1 MLHDHLFAVQA
12 SKETEKAVSTLEGPT
27 AAPGKKEKATLT
39 LEALVSALVNLSEPD
54 LERQQAAKR

>member
-1 MLHDHLFAVQA
+1 MQA

-39 LEALVSALVNLSEPD
+39 LEALASALVDLSEPD